1 MSIAHFSVK
10 NSVLVNMI
18 MWIVFIA
25 GLYALIVMPK
35 EEMPAVDFGT
45 IVIIVAYPG
54 VSPAEIET
62 MIINKIEEE
71 ISDVENIDFISSN
84 AQEGQGT
91 IAIQFLPNAD
101 IDKAWNDLNA
111 ELDKVNDLP
120 KDAFDPFVLR
130 INMREVAPIC
140 DLSLGGNFS
149 GNSIREI
156 SENLKDGILELD
168 HISKVEIFGTR
179 EREIWI
185 EADVDLL
192 NEYGITLDDIINTIN
207 ARNFNMPGGT
217 AKSGTSELIVRTM
230 GEFNSTHEIASL
242 PIDGNSKSGLL
253 RISNVAS
260 VTDTLSERNV
270 ISKLNQQESVS
281 LIIYKKAE
289 GNVINVIKDIK
300 KHITK
305 YQKSISELS
314 IELRNDV
321 SIEVKDSINTL
332 GRSAMLGIALV
343 FISLLIFL
351 GWRNALLAAWGIPFS
366 FFLTFFLMNY
376 FGMSLNN
383 LSLFALVLVLGMVV
397 DDAIV
402 VIENVHR
409 YMELGMNRREAAIK
423 GTQEIMLP
431 VIAAV
436 ATTAAAFLPMLMMQ
450 GMMGK
455 FMRVFPLVVSIA
467 LLASLFES
475 LVILPAHMSE
485 IARLPK
491 KKKRKK
497 NSFYEKMLNT
507 YERSLINVLRH
518 RGLAVL
524 VVIIVMFG
532 CIALLGSGQ
541 IKFEFFPSTLP
552 STIMFQP
559 KLAVGTHLSEN
570 ERIITLIENHI
581 KTMPEGVDVDA
592 MITRIG
598 VMTEGYDWDT
608 KSHNSE
614 IFLDLVDRDDMKF
627 THEQIKETIR
637 LFVDDIP
644 EIVSYKF
651 AIPQDGPPTGKDVVI
666 RVKGDNLKKLES
678 IGNQVKEELAKIEGV
693 VDISHDFKAGKDEF
707 RIIPIPDKMM
717 LYGVNNA
724 MIASVVR
731 TACYGTE
738 VSKFRGTGGE
748 EYDMIVRINRKYIEN
763 IENLKNLKVKNFRGE
778 LISLKDVATFKIEQ
792 GLATIRHWDA
802 KRAITITAN
811 TANYEK
817 KERSAKRTPNEV
829 NEILFGNKLMD
840 TKGTLSNFTQ
850 RYPNYLIES
859 GGVME
864 EQRKS
869 YSSLFMAF
877 FVAILIIFTILAAQ
891 FKSYVQPLIV
901 MTTVPFAFIGVIF
914 GLWVTKLPF
923 SLTTLVA
930 FLALAGV
937 VVNDSLVL
945 VDFVNRLRDQGVDR
959 WNSLIEAGKTRIRP
973 IFLTTITTVSGLLP
987 MIFSTSKASADW
999 KPMAVS
1005 ISFGLVF
1012 ATMLT
1017 LLVIPCIYSLVD
1029 SLFGKFKMTRFK
1041 THISIDEAL
1050 ENRGNGN

>member
-1 MSIAHFSVK
+1 MSIARFSV
-10 NSVLVNMI
+10 NNTVLVNMI

-25 GLYALIVMPK
+25 GLFSLVMIPK

-71 ISDVENIDFISSN
+71 ISDVDNIDFISSN
-84 AQEGQGT
+84 AQEGQ
-91 IAIQFLPNAD
+91 AVVALQFLPDAD

-120 KDAFDPFVLR
+120 EDAFDPFVLR

-140 DLSLGGNFS
+140 DLSLGGEFS
-149 GNSIREI
+149 GNSMREI
-156 SENLKDGILELD
+156 AENLKESILELD
-168 HISKVEIFGTR
+168 HISKVEVFGTR
-179 EREIWI
+179 EREIWV

-192 NEYGITLDDIINTIN
+192 DEHGLTLNDIINAIN

-217 AKSGTSELIVRTM
+217 AKSGTTELLVRTM
-230 GEFNSTHEIASL
+230 GEFNSTQELASL
-242 PIDGNSKSGLL
+242 PLEGSSKEGIL
-253 RISNVAS
+253 RLSQVA
-260 VTDTLSERNV
+260 VIKDTLAEMSV
-270 ISKLNQQESVS
+270 ISKLNQEDAVS
-281 LIIYKKAE
+281 LTIYKKTE

-300 KHITK
+300 KCVK
-305 YQKSISELS
+305 DFSASVSGLK

-321 SIEVKDSINTL
+321 SIEVKDSMKVL
-332 GRSAMLGIALV
+332 GKSALMGIMLV
-343 FISLLIFL
+343 FICLLIFL
-351 GWRNALLAAWGIPFS
+351 GWRNALMAAWGIPFS

-376 FGMSLNN
+376 FGMTINN

-402 VIENVHR
+402 VIENIHR
-409 YMELGMNRREAAIK
+409 YMEKGMNRREAAIK
-423 GTQEIMLP
+423 GTTEIMWP
-431 VIAAV
+431 VISAV
-436 ATTAAAFLPMLMMQ
+436 LTTAAAFLPMLIMQ

-467 LLASLFES
+467 LFASLFES
-475 LVILPAHMSE
+475 LVILPSHMAE
-485 IARLPK
+485 FARLPK
-491 KKKRKK
+491 EAKHKGKKLH
-497 NSFYEKMLNT
+497 SGILDLYEKV
-507 YERSLINVLRH
+507 LITILRH
-518 RGLAVL
+518 RVRS
-524 VVIIVMFG
+524 VVIVILIM
-532 CIALLGSGQ
+532 IASLALLASGA
-541 IKFEFFPSTLP
+541 IRFEFFPSNLP

-559 KLAVGTHLSEN
+559 KLAVGTHLEEN
-570 ERIITLIENHI
+570 ERIISRIEDFI
-581 KTMPEGVDVDA
+581 KTMPEGVDIDA

-598 VMTEGYDWDT
+598 MMTEGYDWDT
-608 KSHNSE
+608 KTHNSE
-614 IFLDLVDRDDMKF
+614 IVLDLVDRKDMQYD
-627 THEQIKETIR
+627 HEKIKNAIR
-637 LFVDDIP
+637 QFVDNNIP

-651 AIPQDGPPTGKDVVI
+651 AEPNDGPPTGKDVEI
-666 RVKGDNLKKLES
+666 RVKGDDLKKLES
-678 IGNQVKEELAKIEGV
+678 IGNQIIEELSGIEGV
-693 VDISHDFKAGKDEF
+693 VDVNHDFKPGKEEF
-707 RIIPIPDKMM
+707 RIVPDPDKMI

-724 MIASVVR
+724 MVASVIR
-731 TACYGTE
+731 TACYGME
-738 VSKFRGTGGE
+738 VSKFRGNGGE
-748 EYDMIVRINRKYIEN
+748 EYDLIVRVKHDYIKDV
-763 IENLKNLKVKNFRGE
+763 ENLKNLKIKNFRGE
-778 LISLKDVATFKIEQ
+778 LITLKDVAEFQMEP

-811 TANYEK
+811 TSNYLK
-817 KERSAKRTPNEV
+817 NGISRKRSPGEV
-829 NEILFGNKLMD
+829 NEILFGSQLKG
-840 TKGTLSNFTQ
+840 TKGSFSNFTQ
-850 RYPNYLIES
+850 RYPGYLIES

-869 YSSLFMAF
+869 YSSLYLAF
-877 FVAILIIFTILAAQ
+877 LIALLVIFTILAAQ

-914 GLWVTKLPF
+914 GLWVTRLPF
-923 SLTTLVA
+923 SLTTLTA
-930 FLALAGV
+930 FVALAGV

-945 VDFVNRLRDQGVDR
+945 VDFVNRLRDEGMDR
-959 WNSLIEAGKTRIRP
+959 WNSLIQAGKTRIRP
-973 IFLTTITTVSGLLP
+973 IFLTTVTTVSGLMP

-1029 SLFGKFKMTRFK
+1029 SLFSRLKMTRFR
-1041 THISIDEAL
+1041 THITLEEAL
-1050 ENRGNGN
+1050 KNKQ

>member
-1 MSIAHFSVK
+1 MSIPSFSVK

-18 MWIVFIA
+18 MWIVFII
-25 GLYALIVMPK
+25 GLYALIIIPK

-45 IVIIVAYPG
+45 IIIIVAYPG

-71 ISDVENIDFISSN
+71 ISDVDNIDFMSSN
-84 AQEGQGT
+84 AREGRGT
-91 IAIQFLPNAD
+91 ISLQFLPNAD

-120 KDAFDPFVLR
+120 EDAMDPFVLR

-140 DLSLGGNFS
+140 DLSLGGEFS
-149 GNSIREI
+149 GNSMREI
-156 SENLKDGILELD
+156 AENLKDGILELD
-168 HISKVEIFGTR
+168 HISKVEVFGTR
-179 EREIWI
+179 EREIWV

-192 NEYGITLDDIINTIN
+192 DEHGLTLDDIIGTIN

-230 GEFNSTHEIASL
+230 GEFNTPHEIANL
-242 PIDGNSKSGLL
+242 PIDGSSKRGLL
-253 RISNVAS
+253 RISNVAV
-260 VTDTLSERNV
+260 VTDTLAERNV

-281 LIIYKKAE
+281 LILYKKAE
-289 GNVINVIKDIK
+289 GNVIEVIKNIR
-300 KHITK
+300 KHID
-305 YQKSISELS
+305 QFQASVPELS

-321 SIEVKDSINTL
+321 SIEVKDSINVL
-332 GRSAMLGIALV
+332 GKSAMLGIILV
-343 FISLLIFL
+343 FITLLIFL

-376 FGMSLNN
+376 FGMTLNN

-409 YMELGMNRREAAIK
+409 YMELGMSRKEAAVK
-423 GTQEIMLP
+423 GTQEIMWP

-436 ATTAAAFLPMLMMQ
+436 STTAAAFLPMLMMQ

-455 FMRVFPLVVSIA
+455 FMRVFPLVVSMA

-475 LVILPAHMSE
+475 LVVLPSHMSE
-485 IARLPK
+485 LARLPK
-491 KKKRKK
+491 KKKKK
-497 NSFYEKMLNT
+497 DNTFYEKMLKV
-507 YERSLINVLRH
+507 YEKALKKILH
-518 RGLAVL
+518 YRGRTIFAV
-524 VVIIVMFG
+524 VAVMIG
-532 CIALLGSGQ
+532 CFALLGSGA
-541 IKFEFFPSTLP
+541 IKFQFFPETLP

-559 KLAVGTHLSEN
+559 KLAVGTHLEEN
-570 ERIITLIENHI
+570 ERIITSIENYI

-598 VMTEGYDWDT
+598 VMTEGYEWDT

-614 IFLDLVDRDDMKF
+614 IFLDLVDRDEMQF
-627 THEQIKETIR
+627 THEDIKDAIR
-637 LFVDDIP
+637 EFVDNIP

-651 AIPQDGPPTGKDVVI
+651 AIPTDGPPTGKDVEI

-678 IGNQVKEELAKIEGV
+678 IGNQIKEELANIPGV
-693 VDISHDFKAGKDEF
+693 VDITHDFKEGKDEF
-707 RIIPIPDKMM
+707 RIVPDPDKMM
-717 LYGVNNA
+717 IYGVNNA
-724 MIASVVR
+724 MVASVIR
-731 TACYGTE
+731 TACFGME
-738 VSKFRGTGGE
+738 VSKFRGAGGE
-748 EYDMIVRINRKYIEN
+748 EYDMVVRVDRKYIEN
-763 IENLKNLKVKNFRGE
+763 IENLKNLKIKNFRGE
-778 LISLKDVATFKIEQ
+778 LISLNDMASFEIEQ
-792 GLATIRHWDA
+792 GLATIKHWDT

-811 TANYEK
+811 TANYDK
-817 KERSAKRTPNEV
+817 NGRSVKRTPNEI
-829 NEILFGNKLMD
+829 NDILFGNQLKG

-850 RYPNYLIES
+850 KYPGYFIES

-869 YSSLFMAF
+869 YGSLYMAF
-877 FVAILIIFTILAAQ
+877 FVAILLIFTILAAQ

-914 GLWVTKLPF
+914 GLWVTRLPF
-923 SLTTLVA
+923 SLTTLTA

-973 IFLTTITTVSGLLP
+973 IFLTTITTVSGLMP
-987 MIFSTSKASADW
+987 MMLSTSKATADW

-1029 SLFGKFKMTRFK
+1029 SLFGKMKLTRFK
-1041 THISIDEAL
+1041 QHISIDEAL
-1050 ENRGNGN
+1050 AEK